1 MSWDEIFKFV
11 GASIF
16 SVLPAGAV
24 IAGLSTWLGK
34 VWAER
39 ILARETNELKR
50 QLSESQHKLEI
61 SLKQAERELDFL
73 KDSRSRIHNDKIGIY
88 RGVVDMVAKL
98 LASFDAMES
107 SGASDADMKQQ
118 FHNFNE
124 QRIRLYGYMAMF
136 APQAVIDAQDA
147 LIDHLLLVAHGQ
159 ATYVW
164 SDVRELAL
172 SLINEIRIDVG
183 VDKSPIV
190 YNGQL

>member
-1 MSWDEIFKFV
+1 MSWDELFKFV

-16 SVLPAGAV
+16 AVLPAGVV

-73 KDSRSRIHNDKIGIY
+73 KDSRSKIHNDKIGIY
-88 RGVVDMVAKL
+88 RGIVDMVAKL
-98 LASFDAMES
+98 LAIFDSMES
-107 SGASDADMKQQ
+107 SDTSDEEIKLQ

-147 LIDHLLLVAHGQ
+147 LIDHLLLVAQGR

-164 SDVRELAL
+164 SDVRGLAL
-172 SLINEIRIDVG
+172 SLINEIRSDVG
-183 VDKSPIV
+183 VDKSRIV

>member
-1 MSWDEIFKFV
+1 MSWDDVFKFV

-24 IAGLSTWLGK
+24 IIALATWLGK

-50 QLSESQHKLEI
+50 QLSEAQNKLDI

-73 KDSRSRIHNDKIGIY
+73 KDSRTKIHDDKIGIY
-88 RGVVDMVAKL
+88 RGIVDMVAKV
-98 LASFDAMES
+98 LASFDAMET
-107 SGASDADMKQQ
+107 SGASDENIKLQ
-118 FHNFNE
+118 FHSFNE

-136 APQAVIDAQDA
+136 APQAVMDAQDA
-147 LIDHLLLVAHGQ
+147 LIDHLLLVAQ
-159 ATYVW
+159 RQTPYVW
-164 SDVRELAL
+164 SNVRSLAL
-172 SLINEIRIDVG
+172 SLINEIRSDVG
-183 VDKSPIV
+183 IDKSRID